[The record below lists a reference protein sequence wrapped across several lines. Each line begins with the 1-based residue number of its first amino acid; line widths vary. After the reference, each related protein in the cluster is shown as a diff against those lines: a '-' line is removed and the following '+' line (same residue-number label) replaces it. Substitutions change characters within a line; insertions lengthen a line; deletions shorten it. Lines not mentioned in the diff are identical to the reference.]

1 MNNKILIYHNP
12 RCKKSREALNYL
24 NHLNIDHSV
33 ILYISNPLNEK
44 SLKDLLSKLKI
55 KAIDLVRKNELLW
68 KSEFSKRNLNEDDI
82 ISIMI
87 DNPKIIE
94 RPIIE
99 YKETAVIGRPIEN
112 LYDFLKT
119 LNHKTF

>member
-12 RCKKSREALNYL
+12 RCRKSRESLDYL
-24 NHLNIDHSV
+24 NQLNIDFSV
-33 ILYISNPLNEK
+33 ILYLSNPLNK
-44 SLKDLLSKLKI
+44 KNLINLLSKLKI
-55 KAIDLVRKNELLW
+55 KAIDLIRKNELLW
-68 KSEFSKRNLNEDDI
+68 KSEYSKKNLNEDDI

-87 DNPKIIE
+87 DNPKLIE

-112 LYDFLKT
+112 LYNFLK
-119 LNHKTF
+119 NIKP